1 MTKQDSVSRPIQV
14 FLNTEQFLLV
24 PERGGGSGNRDFFEG
39 NDRGFSRHK
48 SAMRQKI
55 QETSATLRRKR
66 QGVAFIIV
74 QMSSEALAKSY
85 RLLRALLSSANLFHL
100 VGGRRVGELSLQC
113 SQCSLVGKLRIHS
126 CRGL

>member
-1 MTKQDSVSRPIQV
+1 MANQDSVSRPIQV
-14 FLNTEQFLLV
+14 FLNTEQFLRV
-24 PERGGGSGNRDFFEG
+24 PERRGDGGNKDFFEG

-55 QETSATLRRKR
+55 QEASATLRRNG

-85 RLLRALLSSANLFHL
+85 RPLSALFSAANSFRL
-100 VGGRRVGELSLQC
+100 VGGGRVGEIFLQC